1 MSWPF
6 SFFVECGCIVVC
18 ECLLLL
24 EITCTLSSRV
34 CVCDSNVSV
43 VFHPYID
50 WVGIVFGVDVVAELV
65 SMWLCGL
72 SALGEV
78 SLDMVFK

>member
-6 SFFVECGCIVVC
+6 SFLVECGCIVVC

-24 EITCTLSSRV
+24 ERTCTLSSRV

-43 VFHPYID
+43 VFPPYID
-50 WVGIVFGVDVVAELV
+50 WVGIVFGDYTAGVVL
-65 SMWLCGL
+65 SMWWLSWCRCGCV
-72 SALGEV
+72 G
-78 SLDMVFK
+78 